1 MRKMIVNAIS
11 GNSKTRKIGLHG
23 VAKTKNH
30 RTCYHLRVPVEMHV
44 FHISS
49 IDHAVI
55 ERLPLLPFNWQLIYT
70 MYVEVTILN

>member
-11 GNSKTRKIGLHG
+11 GNSKTRKIHG

-30 RTCYHLRVPVEMHV
+30 RTCYHL
-44 FHISS
+44 
-49 IDHAVI
+49 DHAVI